1 MFCDSVVTFSS
12 YSNRNN
18 NLTFN
23 DWLETYKTPDLEERI
38 AAGLVRLTLQ
48 GVEQDSEEDYKLLIK
63 ISMQR
68 ILCLDSD
75 EGYQI
80 KYFTLGQIL
89 LSKGLKIPI
98 LQEEDPTDEW
108 ISIKIRINNYL
119 RITGAL
125 F

>member
-98 LQEEDPTDEW
+98 LQEEALTDEW

-119 RITGAL
+119 RINGEL

>member
-80 KYFTLGQIL
+80 KYFT
-89 LSKGLKIPI
+89 
-98 LQEEDPTDEW
+98 
-108 ISIKIRINNYL
+108 
-119 RITGAL
+119 
-125 F
+125 

>member
-98 LQEEDPTDEW
+98 LQEEALTDEW

>member
-89 LSKGLKIPI
+89 LSKGLKISI
-98 LQEEDPTDEW
+98 LQQETLTDEW

-119 RITGAL
+119 RINGEL